1 MSGSLQG
8 KIALVTGA
16 GGGIGKAIARA
27 LAAAGADVAIH
38 DREMSPALAAE
49 AKEIEMFGRRA
60 LAVSGDVRDE
70 DSVAAF
76 VARAI
81 DAFGQIDILV
91 NNAGVMTEIPLL
103 HLTLED
109 WRRDSRHQPHRIL
122 PLLARS
128 GQAHGGKEDRLDRQ
142 RGLAACVPRG
152 RRARSLQRRKG
163 RRSRIDQSRG
173 EGTGRVRY
181 PRQCYRSRP
190 DRDEDDRTVQNAG
203 LD

>member
-16 GGGIGKAIARA
+16 GGGIGEAIARA

-38 DREMSPALAAE
+38 DREMSPALAAG
-49 AKEIEMFGRRA
+49 AVEIEQFGRRA
-60 LAVSGDVRDE
+60 VAVAGDVRDE
-70 DSVAAF
+70 NGVAAF
-76 VARAI
+76 VAQAMDRHSGQQRRRHDRNSAVAY
-81 DAFGQIDILV
+81 DA
-91 NNAGVMTEIPLL
+91 
-103 HLTLED
+103 
-109 WRRDSRHQPHRIL
+109 RRLAPELSTSTSPDTSFAC
-122 PLLARS
+122 ARS
-128 GQAHGGKEDRLDRQ
+128 PSTWRPGGPARSSTW
-142 RGLAACVPRG
+142 PRNSPTRR

-173 EGTGRVRY
+173 EGTGPLRY

-190 DRDEDDRTVQNAG
+190 DRDEDDRTLQNAG